1 MSLELLAAGVPL
13 EPTSHAQEMLPFLAS
28 VSHYPGEGGAMSQNT
43 CLEAAIV
50 FLWLLMKCGW
60 KILFIVTTTCS
71 HSVLA
76 PGERTWGSHS
86 GRLPGTLWAVK

>member
-13 EPTSHAQEMLPFLAS
+13 EPTSHDQEMLPFLAS
-28 VSHYPGEGGAMSQNT
+28 VSHFPGEGGAVSQNT

-60 KILFIVTTTCS
+60 KIIFIVTTTCS

-76 PGERTWGSHS
+76 PVERTWWQS
-86 GRLPGTLWAVK
+86 